1 SRGARAGRRD
11 GAATKSV
18 ATDASRRQGA
28 ATARRAQPTRR
39 GPIPVSR
46 ARSIMV
52 APVVPHEIAASPT
65 SSKPI
70 NMVSAVYESH
80 DVGMRKPPTCRRLK
94 RVQRRGGAR
103 ELHARRS
110 LSTLSVQPRAPT
122 KQMGPF
128 QPPAQEEW

>member
-1 SRGARAGRRD
+1 MASPSATYEEISRGARAGRRD

-18 ATDASRRQGA
+18 ATDASRRHGS

-52 APVVPHEIAASPT
+52 APVVPHEIEASPT

-70 NMVSAVYESH
+70 SMVSAVYESH
-80 DVGMRKPPTCRRLK
+80 DVGMRNR
-94 RVQRRGGAR
+94 QRAGGSKGSSGEAAPEGCTRGVLPVRPERAAEGAN
-103 ELHARRS
+103 EAD
-110 LSTLSVQPRAPT
+110 
-122 KQMGPF
+122 
-128 QPPAQEEW
+128 